1 LNHFPL
7 LGVLAV
13 TYYLWIVIQ
22 QIIIGTLFLAAL
34 AYVARLIYKSLQ
46 AKGACATGC
55 GKCAAVDFDKMEKE
69 INSKLSLDHSKFK
82 I

>member
-1 LNHFPL
+1 
-7 LGVLAV
+7 VL
-13 TYYLWIVIQ
+13 Q

-34 AYVARLIYKSLQ
+34 GYVTRLIYKSFT
-46 AKGACATGC
+46 AKGACTTGC

-69 INSKLSLDHSKFK
+69 INSKLALSDSKFK